1 MNHDHKTATEVLD
14 PVCGM
19 SIAPEDATGTV
30 EYKGTTYYFCNPSC
44 EEKFREH
51 PENYVGA
58 DRPAAPAVPAGVE

>member
-1 MNHDHKTATEVLD
+1 MNHDHQTATEVLD

>member
-1 MNHDHKTATEVLD
+1 MNHDHQTATEVLD
-14 PVCGM
+14 PVCWM
-19 SIAPEDATGTV
+19 SIAPEDATGMV

-44 EEKFREH
+44 EEKVREH